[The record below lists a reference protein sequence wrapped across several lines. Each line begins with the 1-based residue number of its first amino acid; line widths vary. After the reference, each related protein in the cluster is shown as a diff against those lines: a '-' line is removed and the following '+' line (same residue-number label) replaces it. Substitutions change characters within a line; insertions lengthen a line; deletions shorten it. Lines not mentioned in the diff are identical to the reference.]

1 LAKGTSL
8 KQEEQL
14 ARGYADRLVLEVLT
28 DLYECVKPSEIA
40 ERLQSHGIGL
50 GAVRSL
56 LASNPAMFA
65 YAERR
70 WVPAARVDTEGRPFH
85 AALVN
90 TVARFTAPVS
100 KDLVVTELSR
110 RFELDAADVLDRV
123 ERIVAQD
130 PDVLETRSGDLVAT
144 SLIFV
149 AHDETPERAML
160 LNAVTEAEVS
170 EVQKQLGDFD
180 WLAADALMLALEK
193 CSPVSLKGLGAAAWL
208 ALSPN
213 DPMVAPLYDWRS
225 FNADLLSIP
234 GFVLAQDGKLYAESD
249 AKKWLANVG
258 KISDKLTPE
267 IEIEDAAPLE
277 LKPED
282 IDAMVARV
290 LNADETVTA
299 TQILE
304 AQFEVTPT
312 VKTFPDDLKNAIKAL
327 ANHEKVWWVGG
338 DRFRKPNSAPE
349 FVYELPEPLKFVKS
363 DHLQEDGDPVDAEL
377 VLDSLNQSLRQV
389 VVHPL
394 AMDAGDED
402 PIPGG
407 RQLPQTQ
414 RLVLKTIHKELGTF
428 PVSQFP
434 QGWFDE
440 KPGVQELIFIDPSGK
455 ELQVWLNMELRLL
468 TGLFDWWLEQQTES
482 GAIFTL
488 TRTNKAN
495 VFEFSWLAESDP
507 VVYISNQRME
517 ELRDLAARA
526 EDMSTF
532 DILRE
537 VMSHHS
543 KGADFIAL
551 LWEVNVV
558 RRTSRTLLAS
568 LLSSYVCFYQRSGSS
583 VWHYDAKK
591 VEQGFDKS
599 KKKFIKKD

>member
-1 LAKGTSL
+1 MAKGTSL

-40 ERLQSHGIGL
+40 DRLQSHGIGL

-56 LASNPAMFA
+56 LASNPTMFA

-100 KDLVVTELSR
+100 KELVVTELSR
-110 RFELDAADVLDRV
+110 RFELDPADVLDRV

-160 LNAVTEAEVS
+160 LNAVTDAEVS

-213 DPMVAPLYDWRS
+213 DPMVTPLYDWRS

-267 IEIEDAAPLE
+267 IEIEDATPLE

-282 IDAMVARV
+282 IDAMSR
-290 LNADETVTA
+290 
-299 TQILE
+299 
-304 AQFEVTPT
+304 
-312 VKTFPDDLKNAIKAL
+312 
-327 ANHEKVWWVGG
+327 
-338 DRFRKPNSAPE
+338 
-349 FVYELPEPLKFVKS
+349 
-363 DHLQEDGDPVDAEL
+363 
-377 VLDSLNQSLRQV
+377 
-389 VVHPL
+389 
-394 AMDAGDED
+394 
-402 PIPGG
+402 
-407 RQLPQTQ
+407 
-414 RLVLKTIHKELGTF
+414 
-428 PVSQFP
+428 
-434 QGWFDE
+434 
-440 KPGVQELIFIDPSGK
+440 
-455 ELQVWLNMELRLL
+455 
-468 TGLFDWWLEQQTES
+468 
-482 GAIFTL
+482 
-488 TRTNKAN
+488 
-495 VFEFSWLAESDP
+495 
-507 VVYISNQRME
+507 
-517 ELRDLAARA
+517 RD
-526 EDMSTF
+526 T
-532 DILRE
+532 
-537 VMSHHS
+537 
-543 KGADFIAL
+543 
-551 LWEVNVV
+551 
-558 RRTSRTLLAS
+558 
-568 LLSSYVCFYQRSGSS
+568 
-583 VWHYDAKK
+583 
-591 VEQGFDKS
+591 
-599 KKKFIKKD
+599 